1 MGIKK
6 RYYDLQKV
14 SQEHL
19 GWQWLLPLPPDD
31 AHHLQSLNIPETDEQ
46 GDLDSLVLSLAKI
59 LIDSLNEESLKKM
72 IPYEKRDSLKDK
84 NCIDL
89 LEAVLHL
96 NDFEDAEIHIA
107 FLRKLQNHRSSRR
120 PHQKEQNNLK
130 VVEPAKYKNQNLQH
144 ISANVLNSAL
154 DTLEYFIV
162 LVKSERIHEIIKRN
176 HRAAADAIFR
186 EMIGM
191 SESDKTDA
199 SVNHDDVIYELKTK
213 L

>member
-19 GWQWLLPLPPDD
+19 GWQWLLPLLPDD
-31 AHHLQSLNIPETDEQ
+31 AHHLQSLNIPGTDEQ

-84 NCIDL
+84 NCIGL

-107 FLRKLQNHRSSRR
+107 FLRKLQNHRSSRST
-120 PHQKEQNNLK
+120 HQKEQNNLK

-144 ISANVLNSAL
+144 ISANILNSAL

>member
-1 MGIKK
+1 
-6 RYYDLQKV
+6 
-14 SQEHL
+14 
-19 GWQWLLPLPPDD
+19 
-31 AHHLQSLNIPETDEQ
+31 
-46 GDLDSLVLSLAKI
+46 
-59 LIDSLNEESLKKM
+59 M
-72 IPYEKRDSLKDK
+72 ISYEKRDSLKDK

-107 FLRKLQNHRSSRR
+107 FLRKLQNHRSSRST
-120 PHQKEQNNLK
+120 HQKEQNNLK

-144 ISANVLNSAL
+144 ISANILNSAL